1 MLVQPNKF
9 KKRFALCILTG
20 WYFLWD
26 LFWFCQVGIWGALG
40 ATQEL
45 GGGGLRQDGHAYTC
59 STCAPAGRVTCEHE
73 GPHVACVGS
82 LRINS
87 GCEQSFQEL

>member
-45 GGGGLRQDGHAYTC
+45 GGGGLRQDGHA
-59 STCAPAGRVTCEHE
+59 
-73 GPHVACVGS
+73 
-82 LRINS
+82 
-87 GCEQSFQEL
+87 

>member
-45 GGGGLRQDGHAYTC
+45 GGGSEAGWTCLYLLHLRPCREGHTRARGASC
-59 STCAPAGRVTCEHE
+59 SLCGFPKNQFRM
-73 GPHVACVGS
+73 
-82 LRINS
+82 
-87 GCEQSFQEL
+87 